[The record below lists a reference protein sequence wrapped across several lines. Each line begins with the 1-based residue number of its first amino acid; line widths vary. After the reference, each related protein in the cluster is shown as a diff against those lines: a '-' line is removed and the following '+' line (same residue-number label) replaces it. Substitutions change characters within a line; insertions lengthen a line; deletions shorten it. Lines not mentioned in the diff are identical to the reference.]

1 MGEANLRFAKGDQE
15 TAIKMCMEVIRQDP
29 AAPEPFQTL
38 STIYDTSGEF
48 EKSVQ
53 FAVIGAHLAPPDADE
68 WERLANMS
76 LELADPKQ
84 AASCLK
90 KAIDADKTVLKYHWD
105 RCQLLEEMGDKQ
117 KTLQGFRRLLLCLG
131 PQHGEEYLEVI
142 INIHRH
148 S

>member
-1 MGEANLRFAKGDQE
+1 MHYCF
-15 TAIKMCMEVIRQDP
+15 
-29 AAPEPFQTL
+29 
-38 STIYDTSGEF
+38 
-48 EKSVQ
+48 
-53 FAVIGAHLAPPDADE
+53 
-68 WERLANMS
+68 S
-76 LELADPKQ
+76 LLADPKQ

-142 INIHRH
+142 IQIYRH
-148 S
+148 SYIGKSIWRRKKFTLRKYTLKISMKSSHFISRVFRLFFFRFWLIQKKW